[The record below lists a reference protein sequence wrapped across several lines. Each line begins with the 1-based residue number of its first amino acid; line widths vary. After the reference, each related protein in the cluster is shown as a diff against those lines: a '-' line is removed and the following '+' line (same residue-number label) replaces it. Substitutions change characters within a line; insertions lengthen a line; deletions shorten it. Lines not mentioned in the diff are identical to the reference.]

1 MDSVLRA
8 AAIYLVLM
16 VLFKIAGRRSLAELT
31 TFDLV
36 LLMVIGE
43 ATQQALL
50 GDDFS
55 LVNAVLV
62 IVTLIAIDIGFSLV
76 KQRSQW
82 FSRLLDGGP
91 TILVEQGRALHQR
104 LKHARLDEED
114 ILEASRSAQGITEMS
129 QIKFAILERNG
140 KISIIPYDSAE
151 EAMPMNTPSTTT
163 QPDADAPEQLPEKD
177 LGQGLSDD
185 ERVSREG
192 ERNPDSNGKGAR
204 VTQGPEDEKRLEP

>member
-8 AAIYLVLM
+8 AAIYLVLL

-55 LVNAVLV
+55 LTNAVLV

-76 KQRSQW
+76 KQRSLW

-91 TILVEQGRALHQR
+91 TVVVEQGRVLHER
-104 LKHARLDEED
+104 LKRARLDEDD
-114 ILEASRSAQGITEMS
+114 ILEAARSSQGILEIR
-129 QIKFAILERNG
+129 QIRFAILERNG
-140 KISIIPYDSAE
+140 KISVIPYE
-151 EAMPMNTPSTTT
+151 
-163 QPDADAPEQLPEKD
+163 
-177 LGQGLSDD
+177 
-185 ERVSREG
+185 
-192 ERNPDSNGKGAR
+192 
-204 VTQGPEDEKRLEP
+204 

>member
-8 AAIYLVLM
+8 AAIYLVLL

-55 LVNAVLV
+55 LTNAVLV

-76 KQRSQW
+76 KQRSLW
-82 FSRLLDGGP
+82 FSRVLDGGP
-91 TILVEQGRALHQR
+91 TVVVEQGRVLHER
-104 LKHARLDEED
+104 LKRARLDEDD
-114 ILEASRSAQGITEMS
+114 ILEAARSAQGILEIR
-129 QIKFAILERNG
+129 QIRFAILERNG
-140 KISIIPYDSAE
+140 KISVIPYE
-151 EAMPMNTPSTTT
+151 
-163 QPDADAPEQLPEKD
+163 
-177 LGQGLSDD
+177 
-185 ERVSREG
+185 
-192 ERNPDSNGKGAR
+192 
-204 VTQGPEDEKRLEP
+204 